1 MKIFGY
7 TLLSAVVSFVVFH
20 IILSLMNTST
30 SQDVIIS
37 IVVIISLQASFIIGL
52 LLSKKK

>member
-7 TLLSAVVSFVVFH
+7 TLLSAVVSFIVFH